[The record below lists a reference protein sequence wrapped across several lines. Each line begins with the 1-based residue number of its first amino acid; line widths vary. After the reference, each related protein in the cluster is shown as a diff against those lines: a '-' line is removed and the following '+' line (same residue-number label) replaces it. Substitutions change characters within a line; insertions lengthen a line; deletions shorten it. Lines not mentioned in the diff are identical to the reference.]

1 MIDLVNRTSEVFV
14 TGITRLFG
22 WLPPLGVLLVHSL
35 LIGVLALIA
44 YALVSNQAAIRRT
57 KNRLTARLLE
67 IRLFQ
72 DDPLAVL
79 GAFFRVLGG
88 TCVYL
93 KDSLKPMLILLPVVV
108 LWITQ
113 LAGYFEW
120 RPLKPGESVEIAAT
134 LEKGRDVMNPP
145 AVLHVP
151 PGLKIETPA
160 FRSFKDN
167 EIAWRVLAQQE
178 AAGAVRIEAAG
189 DSVEKE
195 IAVSTALVQAS
206 PKRVKTGFWTKLY
219 YPFEPSL
226 SPGSAFTEVRIHSYP
241 NRQLKVFGWEVHWL
255 IILLAASILFGFALK
270 KPFKVEF

>member
-1 MIDLVNRTSEVFV
+1 MIDVVNRSSEFFV
-14 TGITRLFG
+14 SGITRLFS
-22 WLPPLGVLLVHSL
+22 WLPPIGVLLVHSL
-35 LIGVLALIA
+35 LIGVLALVA
-44 YALVSNQAAIRRT
+44 YALASNQAAIKRT

-93 KDSLKPMLILLPVVV
+93 KDSLKPMLLLLPVVV

-120 RPLKPGESVEIAAT
+120 RPLKPGESVEVAAK
-134 LEKGRDVMNPP
+134 LEKGRDIANPP
-145 AVLHVP
+145 PALQTP
-151 PGLKIETPA
+151 PGLKIETEA
-160 FRSFKDN
+160 FRSYKDN
-167 EIAWRVLAQQE
+167 EIAWRLLAEKE
-178 AAGAVRIEAAG
+178 AVGLLKIEAAG
-189 DSVEKE
+189 ESVEKE
-195 IAVSTALVQAS
+195 IAVSNSLVQAS
-206 PKRVKTGFWTKLY
+206 PTRLKTGFWSKLY

-226 SPGSAFTEVRIHSYP
+226 ARDGAFTEVRIHNYP
-241 NRQLKVFGWEVHWL
+241 NRELKVFGLEMHWL
-255 IILLAASILFGFALK
+255 IILLVASILFGFALK